1 MSILTELRKS
11 SPSKIIDLFSAD
23 LSTVGGSEVLN
34 FFSDT
39 NELGKSLDF
48 DSVTYTAYPFEM
60 KGFEW
65 DGAGQLAAPKLTIA
79 NLGGMISEYNRQ
91 YQDLL
96 GLKVTRIRT
105 MLKYIDAVN
114 FDSEEGNPE
123 ADTEAQF
130 PKEVYFIDRKV
141 AETNT
146 TVVYDLV
153 SALDI
158 SSVKLPRRLIIQN
171 ICQWRYKD
179 ANCNYLP
186 SSHENRMFTS
196 VGIPTADPL
205 LDVCGKKLSDCKLR
219 FGESSVLNYGAFPGA
234 GLFS

>member
-39 NELGKSLDF
+39 NELGNSLVF
-48 DSVTYTAYPFEM
+48 DSETYIAYPFEM

-65 DGAGQLAAPKLTIA
+65 DGAGQLATPKLTIA
-79 NLGGMISEYNRQ
+79 NLGGLISEYNRL

-114 FDSEEGNPE
+114 FEEGNLE
-123 ADTEAQF
+123 ADPEAQF

-186 SSHENRMFTS
+186 SAHENRMFTS
-196 VGIPTADPL
+196 VGTPTTDPL